1 MSKTT
6 SFIGVCV
13 CVHFL
18 NMKFYYFHIF
28 NIFIFYYFHIFN
40 MKLTLDDLEITM
52 LESGLELMK
61 S

>member
-1 MSKTT
+1 MSKTA

-13 CVHFL
+13 CVYFL
-18 NMKFYYFHIF
+18 NMKFYYV
-28 NIFIFYYFHIFN
+28 
-40 MKLTLDDLEITM
+40 TLADLEITM

>member
-1 MSKTT
+1 MSKTA

-13 CVHFL
+13 YFL
-18 NMKFYYFHIF
+18 NMKFYYV
-28 NIFIFYYFHIFN
+28 
-40 MKLTLDDLEITM
+40 TLADLEITM